1 MIIKNIIAL
10 CKRDSRMTLYDDE
23 SSENA
28 PQWLGASGAVYPL
41 QRMPELDE
49 NNIFTVFDLTSKQIE
64 KIIFCRG
71 ALPVGIDFQDVV
83 ECENMLE
90 PEDIEIGFCGMTLLP
105 LHTSQGLCFI
115 DKAYLK
121 PLSDYAE
128 DSLRFYE
135 RITTKNSLYI
145 AVKVG
150 MMLKAVIS
158 PFNAIN
164 DKFVKKLQEIT
175 KDCEIALLAK
185 KGKGQ

>member
-1 MIIKNIIAL
+1 M
-10 CKRDSRMTLYDDE
+10 
-23 SSENA
+23 
-28 PQWLGASGAVYPL
+28 
-41 QRMPELDE
+41 QRMPKLDE
-49 NNIFTVFDLTSKQIE
+49 NNIFTAFDLTSKQIE
-64 KIIFCRG
+64 KIIFCRE
-71 ALPVGIDFQDVV
+71 ALPMSIGFQDVV
-83 ECENMLE
+83 ECENVLE
-90 PEDIEIGFCGMTLLP
+90 PEDIEIVFCGITLLP

-135 RITTKNSLYI
+135 RTTTKNSLYI

-158 PFNAIN
+158 PFDAIN

-185 KGKGQ
+185 RGKDNEQ